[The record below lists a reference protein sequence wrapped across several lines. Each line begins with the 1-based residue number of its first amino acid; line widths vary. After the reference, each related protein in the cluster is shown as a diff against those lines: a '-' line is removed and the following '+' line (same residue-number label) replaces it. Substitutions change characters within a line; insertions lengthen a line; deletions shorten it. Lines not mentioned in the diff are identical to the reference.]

1 MDGNSRIWAATL
13 TGAVL
18 GAVAG
23 YIFFTEDGRA
33 FRRQLEPMLDDALQ
47 ELRSFRHT
55 VEKAAH
61 VAGEGW
67 KLLNEA
73 IGEADERPRYSMPHQ
88 STPF

>member
-1 MDGNSRIWAATL
+1 VNGTSRIWAAAL
-13 TGAVL
+13 GGAVV

-23 YIFFTEDGRA
+23 YIFFTEDGRT
-33 FRRQLEPMLDDALQ
+33 FRRQLEPMLDDALR
-47 ELRSFRHT
+47 ELNSFRHT
-55 VEKAAH
+55 VEKAAR

-73 IGEADERPRYSMPHQ
+73 IGEAGDRPRYSIPHQ